1 VVLGL
6 GFWAGNL
13 LLFQDSNSMYR
24 RATFGLCQIIGLL
37 TAGALAQISTIKPM
51 KVSIDTQ
58 TLTPSGLGI
67 EK

>member
-1 VVLGL
+1 
-6 GFWAGNL
+6 
-13 LLFQDSNSMYR
+13 MYR